1 MAHFAKVENGIV
13 TQVIV
18 AEQHVI
24 DTGMF
29 GPPNDWIQTSYNT
42 YAGKHSLGGT
52 PLRKNYAGIGYIYD
66 SDRDAFYPQSPFPS
80 WILDEDTCTW
90 IAPVAQPE
98 PVEGFYYTWDEDIL
112 TWKSNPIP
120 QIEQ

>member
-18 AEQHVI
+18 AEQNVI

-29 GPPNDWIQTSYNT
+29 GPPDNWIQTSYNT
-42 YAGKHSLGGT
+42 SAGKHLSGGT

-66 SDRDAFYPQSPFPS
+66 SDRDAFYSPSPFPS
-80 WILDEDTCTW
+80 WILDDETCTW
-90 IAPVAQPE
+90 VAPVARPD
-98 PVEGFYYTWDEDIL
+98 PVEGFYYEWDEDTS

-120 QIEQ
+120 QIE

>member
-18 AEQHVI
+18 AEQNVI

-29 GPPNDWIQTSYNT
+29 GPPNSWIQTSYNT

-52 PLRKNYAGIGYIYD
+52 PIRKNYAGIGYIYD
-66 SDRDAFYPQSPFPS
+66 LDRDAFYSPSPFPS

-90 IAPVAQPE
+90 TAPVAQPE
-98 PVEGFYYTWDEDIL
+98 PVEGFYYAWDEDTL

>member
-24 DTGMF
+24 DTGIF
-29 GPPNDWIQTSYNT
+29 GSPDLWIQTSYNT
-42 YAGKHSLGGT
+42 YAGEHTQGGI
-52 PLRKNYAGIGYIYD
+52 PLRKNYAGIGYTYD
-66 SDRDAFYPQSPFPS
+66 IDRDAFYSPSPFPS

-90 IAPVAQPE
+90 VAPVAQPD
-98 PVEGFYYTWDEDIL
+98 PIEGFYYEWDEDTL
-112 TWKSNPIP
+112 TWNSNPVP
-120 QIEQ
+120 QTE